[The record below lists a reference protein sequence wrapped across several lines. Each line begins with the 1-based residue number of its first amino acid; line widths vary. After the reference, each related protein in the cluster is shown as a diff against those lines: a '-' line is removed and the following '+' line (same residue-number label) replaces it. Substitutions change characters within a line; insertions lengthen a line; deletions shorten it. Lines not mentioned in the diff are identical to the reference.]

1 MSRIKYYLFHNYIYM
16 KKNHSIYVMIETSKL
31 LLVELIVFKYD
42 ISTKSQ
48 RHLRFEA
55 EYFFCSF
62 SNTHLG
68 SPPSIMAYIYIYYG
82 IYIYIYIYN
91 KQFLHYMVKE

>member
-1 MSRIKYYLFHNYIYM
+1 M

-68 SPPSIMAYIYIYYG
+68 SPPSIMAYIYITNNS
-82 IYIYIYIYN
+82 YIIWLKN
-91 KQFLHYMVKE
+91 KISYCSIHYPYLFILAIDHKQAV

>member
-1 MSRIKYYLFHNYIYM
+1 
-16 KKNHSIYVMIETSKL
+16 MIETLKL

-68 SPPSIMAYIYIYYG
+68 SPPSIMAYIVFYIYKKKTNNS
-82 IYIYIYIYN
+82 YIIWLKN
-91 KQFLHYMVKE
+91 KISYCSIHYPYLFILAIDHKQAV

>member
-1 MSRIKYYLFHNYIYM
+1 
-16 KKNHSIYVMIETSKL
+16 MIETSKL
-31 LLVELIVFKYD
+31 LLVELIVFKYN

-68 SPPSIMAYIYIYYG
+68 SPPSIMAYIVFFFLKKNNSYI
-82 IYIYIYIYN
+82 IWLKN
-91 KQFLHYMVKE
+91 KISYCSIHYPYLFILAIDHKQAV

>member
-1 MSRIKYYLFHNYIYM
+1 MK

-31 LLVELIVFKYD
+31 LLVELIVFKYN

-55 EYFFCSF
+55 EYFFVPLA
-62 SNTHLG
+62 THTLD
-68 SPPSIMAYIYIYYG
+68 PHLPLWHI
-82 IYIYIYIYN
+82 
-91 KQFLHYMVKE
+91 